1 MNPVIEAAREG
12 VTQGWLMGAMTI
24 FFFTTFIGWTLW
36 AWWPGNKDELDAAAR
51 LPLDDGPKAGSG
63 GPSSRS
69 LLGTGLGNGGL
80 A

>member
-24 FFFTTFIGWTLW
+24 FFFGTFIGWTLW
-36 AWWPGNKDELDAAAR
+36 AWWPGNKDELDAAAH
-51 LPLDDGPKAGSG
+51 LPLDDGPG

-69 LLGTGLGNGGL
+69 RLGTGLGNGGL